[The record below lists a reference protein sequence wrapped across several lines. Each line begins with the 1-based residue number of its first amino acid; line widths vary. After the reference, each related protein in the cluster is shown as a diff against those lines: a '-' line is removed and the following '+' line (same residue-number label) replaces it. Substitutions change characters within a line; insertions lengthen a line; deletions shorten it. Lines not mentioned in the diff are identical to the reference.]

1 MTTPQDK
8 LAQSLA
14 VLKKFQDEGVA
25 AIHTKNMTRTHRER
39 LIKYGFIKEVIK
51 GWYVPARPDEPAGE
65 STAWYA
71 SFWGFCADYLKS
83 RFGNQWCLSPEQSL
97 SIHSGNWNVP
107 GQLLVRTPKGGNK
120 PTSLLHETS
129 IMDVRLKLP
138 DKSDIE
144 SKENIQIMTLPAALI
159 SCTSGYFSNN
169 AVEARAVLSMISDAS
184 EILHKLLKGGHS
196 TIAGRIAGAFRN
208 IGKNAIA
215 DNIIEAMRAAGYSI
229 TENDPFEEK
238 ATIIFSERELSP
250 YVNRIR
256 MNWADMRSAVMESFP
271 QAPALR
277 QNTHEYLKHVD
288 DIYLRDAYHSLSIEG
303 YRVSEELIERVRSGS
318 WDPEDNRKDKEYVDA
333 LAARGY
339 WQAFQV
345 VKKSLEKIL
354 NKNSAGTVVNN
365 DHSIWYRELFAPSVS
380 AGITAASDLAGYR
393 NQPVYIR
400 RSMHVPPRYEAVR
413 DLMPAFFSLLQE
425 EEEPA
430 VRAVLGHFFFVYI
443 HPYIDGHGRMGRL
456 LMNVMLA
463 SGGYPWTVIPL
474 ETRNDY
480 MATLE
485 EASVR
490 KNIEP
495 FARFIAGLVQKG
507 MPHGRFFSRK
517 EHQRRF

>member
-1 MTTPQDK
+1 MATPQDK
-8 LAQSLA
+8 LSESLA
-14 VLKKFQDEGVA
+14 VLKKLQDEGTV

-39 LIKYGFIKEVIK
+39 LLKNGFIKEVMK
-51 GWYVPARPDEPAGE
+51 GWYIRARPEEPTGE

-83 RFGNQWCLSPEQSL
+83 RFGNQWCFSPEQSL

-129 IMDVRLKLP
+129 ILDARLKLP
-138 DKSDIE
+138 DKNDIA
-144 SKENIQIMTLPAALI
+144 SKENLQIMTLPAALI
-159 SCTSGYFSNN
+159 SCTPGFYSNN
-169 AVEARAVLSMISDAS
+169 AVEARAALAMISDAS
-184 EILHKLLKGGHS
+184 EILHKLLEGGHS
-196 TIAGRIAGAFRN
+196 TVAGRLAGAFRN

-215 DNIIEAMRAAGYSI
+215 DNIIETMRAAGYSI

-238 ATIIFSERELSP
+238 TAIIFSEHELSP
-250 YVNRIR
+250 HVNRIR
-256 MNWADMRSAVMESFP
+256 MNWAEMRGVVLENFL
-271 QAPALR
+271 QAPLSH
-277 QNTHEYLKHVD
+277 QNTDEYLKQVD
-288 DIYLRDAYHSLSIEG
+288 EIYLTDAYHSLSIEG
-303 YRVSEELIERVRSGS
+303 YRVTEELIECVRSGN
-318 WDPEDNRKDKEYVDA
+318 WDQETNRKDKEYADA

-339 WQAFQV
+339 WQAFQA
-345 VKKSLEKIL
+345 VKKSVTKVL
-354 NKNSAGTVVNN
+354 NENSAGIVVKQ

-380 AGITAASDLAGYR
+380 AGIITASDLAGYR

-400 RSMHVPPRYEAVR
+400 KSMHVAPRYEAVR
-413 DLMPAFFSLLQE
+413 DLMPAFFTLLNDE
-425 EEEPA
+425 KEPA
-430 VRAVLGHFFFVYI
+430 VRAVLGHFLFVYI
-443 HPYIDGHGRMGRL
+443 HPYSDGNGRMARF

-480 MATLE
+480 MAALE

-495 FARFIAGLVQKG
+495 FSRFLAELVQKSI
-507 MPHGRFFSRK
+507 R
-517 EHQRRF
+517 Q

>member
-1 MTTPQDK
+1 MATPQDK
-8 LAQSLA
+8 LAESLA
-14 VLKKFQDEGVA
+14 VLKKLQDEGTVA
-25 AIHTKNMTRTHRER
+25 IYTKNMTRTHRER
-39 LIKYGFIKEVIK
+39 LLKNGFIKEVMK
-51 GWYVPARPDEPAGE
+51 GWYIPARPEEPAGE

-120 PTSLLHETS
+120 PISLLHKTS
-129 IMDVRLKLP
+129 ILDARLKLP
-138 DKSDIE
+138 HKDDIQ
-144 SKENIQIMTLPAALI
+144 SKENLQIMSLPAALI
-159 SCTSGYFSNN
+159 SCAPGYYSNN
-169 AVEARAVLSMISDAS
+169 AVEARAALSMISDAS
-184 EILHKLLKGGHS
+184 EILHKLLEGGHS
-196 TIAGRIAGAFRN
+196 TLAGRLAGAFRN
-208 IGKNAIA
+208 IGKNVIA
-215 DNIIEAMRAAGYSI
+215 DNIFETMKAAGYSI

-238 ATIIFSERELSP
+238 LSIIFSERELSP

-256 MNWADMRSAVMESFP
+256 MNWAEMRSGVLENFP
-271 QAPALR
+271 QAPLSR
-277 QNTHEYLKHVD
+277 QNTDEYLKQVD
-288 DIYLRDAYHSLSIEG
+288 DIYVTDAYHSLSIEG

-318 WDPEDNRKDKEYVDA
+318 WDPETNRKDKEYANA

-339 WQAFQV
+339 WQAFQA
-345 VKKSLEKIL
+345 VKKSLTKVL
-354 NKNSAGTVVNN
+354 NENSAGIVASQ
-365 DHSIWYRELFAPSVS
+365 DHSIWYRELLAPSVS
-380 AGITAASDLAGYR
+380 AGIITASDLAGYR

-400 RSMHVPPRYEAVR
+400 KSMHVPPRYESVR
-413 DLMPAFFSLLQE
+413 DLMPAFFTLLKDEQ
-425 EEEPA
+425 EPA

-443 HPYIDGHGRMGRL
+443 HPYIDGNGRMGRF

-490 KNIEP
+490 RNIEP
-495 FARFIAGLVQKG
+495 FSSFLAELVQK
-507 MPHGRFFSRK
+507 
-517 EHQRRF
+517 